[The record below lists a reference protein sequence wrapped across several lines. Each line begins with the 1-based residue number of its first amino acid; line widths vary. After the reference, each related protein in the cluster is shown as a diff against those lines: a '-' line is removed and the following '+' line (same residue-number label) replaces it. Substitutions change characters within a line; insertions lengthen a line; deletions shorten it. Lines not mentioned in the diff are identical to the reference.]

1 MRLDLFLKR
10 CSLAKRRSEAKRACD
25 GGIVTV
31 EGRVAKASREVSPG
45 QRVAISF
52 VDRYLEVEILKLPPK
67 NVAKSDRQ
75 SYYEIIRDES
85 RTALDF

>member
-10 CSLAKRRSEAKRACD
+10 CSLVKRRSEAKRACD

-31 EGRVAKASREVSPG
+31 EGRAAKASREVSPG

-67 NVAKSDRQ
+67 NVTKSDRQ
-75 SYYEIIRDES
+75 SYYKIIRDES